1 VFYFEDERVK
11 YGLPIMPDSLDHP
24 LKTIVH
30 EGFYSARSADIR
42 KKNIKEWQET
52 AANVK
57 KMNGWL
63 QAIESGLP
71 DKTKKTPRKEPKKHK

>member
-1 VFYFEDERVK
+1 MKDFI
-11 YGLPIMPDSLDHP
+11 P
-24 LKTIVH
+24 
-30 EGFYSARSADIR
+30 ARSADIR
-42 KKNIKEWQET
+42 KKNIKEWQEN

-71 DKTKKTPRKEPKKHK
+71 DKNKKDSLERSLKKHK